1 MRKIFQIWLFVFVV
15 LAFAITFTVSFVA
28 ETKMAQNSAVSLIKL
43 KINDLKKQ
51 LDINNENLR
60 KIREESDFDAIV
72 KAKSFAHMLKLSPE
86 LVADYN
92 ELVKAAN
99 SLGVDEL
106 DVIDGNGI
114 IVAATVK
121 DYVGFN
127 MAASEQ
133 SKAFLPLL
141 KDKELEIVQDPMLI
155 GYDGGKIMQYAG
167 VARKDAPGFVQIAY
181 RPERLEEAM
190 RLADVQNLALG
201 FRIGTNGKL
210 LIARK
215 GLIVSINDTEWI
227 GKPLFNYGIA
237 PYLMTEDSGV
247 LFANVAGMDKICVY
261 EKIPGYD
268 LVGCMPK
275 HEIYMTRNEMA
286 SQIVLFN
293 FLLFAVI
300 FILVSL
306 LVQRVVINGIYRVN
320 ASLDKITA
328 GNLNEKV
335 SVHTNKEFTAL
346 SQGINAMVSALK
358 KAIAAEAARIKKE
371 LALAK
376 SIQHSALPSVFP
388 PFPDRTEFDIFA
400 TMNTAKEV
408 GGDFYDFFF
417 INNNHLAVVMA
428 DVSGKGIPAALFM
441 MTAKSVIKGLAQSGL
456 SPCEVF
462 TEANSRL
469 SENNDAGM
477 FVTAF
482 MGVLNTETG
491 EFTYVNAGHN
501 PPLLRKKGKEFAFM
515 KVPAGFVLGGLSDV
529 QYEQNT
535 LKMAKGDVIY
545 LYTDGVTEAQNK
557 KHELFS
563 NARLVAS
570 LNKIKQE
577 ASVMDILRLI
587 KRYLDKFVGGAEQSD
602 DITMLALQY
611 KGKGKPNKR

>member
-15 LAFAITFTVSFVA
+15 LAFAITFTVSFIA
-28 ETKMAQNSAVSLIKL
+28 ETKMAQNSAVSLIEL

-51 LDINNENLR
+51 LDLNNANLK
-60 KIREESDFDAIV
+60 KIREESGRDAIL
-72 KAKSFAHMLKLSPE
+72 KAKSFAHMLELSSEPLSDYDE
-86 LVADYN
+86 LVRT
-92 ELVKAAN
+92 AN

-106 DVIDGNGI
+106 DIIDGDGV
-114 IVAATVK
+114 IVAATEK
-121 DYVGFN
+121 NYVGFN
-127 MAASEQ
+127 MANSEQ

-141 KDKELEIVQDPMLI
+141 KDKELEIVQDPMQI
-155 GYDGGKIMQYAG
+155 GYDGSKIMQYAG

-190 RLADVQNLALG
+190 RVADVQNLAPG
-201 FRIGTNGKL
+201 FRIGTDGKL

-215 GLIVSINDTEWI
+215 GLIVSINDPGWI
-227 GKPLFNYGIA
+227 GKPMVNYGIA
-237 PYLMTEDSGV
+237 PYLMTEDKGV
-247 LFANVAGMDKICVY
+247 LSANVAGIDKICVY
-261 EKIPGYD
+261 EKVPGYD

-275 HEIYMTRNEMA
+275 HEIYLTRNEMA

-306 LVQRVVINGIYRVN
+306 LVQKVVINGIYRVN
-320 ASLDKITA
+320 TSLSKITA
-328 GNLNEKV
+328 GDLSEKV
-335 SVHTNKEFTAL
+335 NVHTNKEFTAL
-346 SQGINAMVSALK
+346 SKGINAMVAALK
-358 KAIAAEAARIKKE
+358 KAIAAEADRIKRE
-371 LALAK
+371 LELAK

-417 INNNHLAVVMA
+417 INNNQLAVVIA

-456 SPCEVF
+456 SPAEVF

-469 SENNDAGM
+469 AENNDAGM

-482 MGVLNTETG
+482 MGVLNTDTG

-501 PPLLRKKGKEFAFM
+501 PPLLRKKGEEFAFM
-515 KVPAGFVLGGLSDV
+515 KVPAGFILGGMPGIK
-529 QYEQNT
+529 YEQNA
-535 LKMAKGDVIY
+535 LKMASGEVIY
-545 LYTDGVTEAQNK
+545 LYTDGVTEAQNS

-563 NARLVAS
+563 NDRLVES
-570 LNKIKQE
+570 LNKIKQGT
-577 ASVMDILRLI
+577 SVMDILRLV
-587 KRYLDKFVGGAEQSD
+587 KRYVDKFVGNAEQSD

-611 KGKGKPNKR
+611 NGKRKPQ